1 MALLNEQTA
10 FQGQL
15 GQVGEGVW
23 CGQARRRSQ
32 EKGPCKLTAMTGQ
45 LGGLRMEGPS
55 CEL

>member
-23 CGQARRRSQ
+23 CGQARRSQ